1 MKKILFLRRTL
12 GRRIFYL
19 EDRTVRKG
27 TVNRQTRDLTVL
39 DFGKNETRPLK
50 NGVKSTPR

>member
-39 DFGKNETRPLK
+39 GIGKTKLTPLEME
-50 NGVKSTPR
+50 